1 MKLELKK
8 VKVINEMS
16 EETTCFHAVLY
27 VDGKKAADCSNTGKG
42 GMTDVRFYDI
52 DVQYDVMKY
61 CKENPV
67 VNVFRG
73 KEHRFTGVDIRVDE
87 LLVQYQMAK
96 ILKTKQK
103 KSLVLHLNKLNDPQY
118 IVHSFLKFLKPVDDL
133 MKDEAGR
140 QMLKTQIE
148 SFRRK
153 GYTIMNTNIDYKSLG
168 V

>member
-1 MKLELKK
+1 
-8 VKVINEMS
+8 
-16 EETTCFHAVLY
+16 
-27 VDGKKAADCSNTGKG
+27 
-42 GMTDVRFYDI
+42 
-52 DVQYDVMKY
+52 
-61 CKENPV
+61 PV

-118 IVHSFLKFLKPVDDL
+118 IVHSFLKFLKPVDEL